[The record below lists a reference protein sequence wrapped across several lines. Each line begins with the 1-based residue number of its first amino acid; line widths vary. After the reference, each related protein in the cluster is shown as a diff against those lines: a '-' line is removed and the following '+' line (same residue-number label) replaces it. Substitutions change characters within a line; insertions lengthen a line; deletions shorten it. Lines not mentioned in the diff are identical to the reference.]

1 MLVSPVQRDCG
12 RLTFSLKVFME
23 SIELAVFTYMEQIR
37 SMTEVDVEASVT
49 ALED

>member
-1 MLVSPVQRDCG
+1 
-12 RLTFSLKVFME
+12 ME

-49 ALED
+49 ALEE